1 MGNQPYTLMTVV
13 RAQQIVG
20 RNHTFRD
27 FSRRRAKKQ
36 QQIGQ
41 SPQQSG
47 EQCARRHAALDVIE
61 QQQHPFDQQRQKAH
75 GQQRALPPGQQQYG
89 RQQEAHCG
97 QQHAHPLHIPDSPI
111 RKLLI
116 FNQLIIIVVE
126 IIPIIP
132 IIQGRPVIHF
142 LLVIFDLFLIESL
155 IVKNGPAIVKS
166 QNQE

>member
-1 MGNQPYTLMTVV
+1 MIATAK
-13 RAQQIVG
+13 AQQIVG

-41 SPQQSG
+41 NPQQSNKPPA
-47 EQCARRHAALDVIE
+47 QRHAALDVLK
-61 QQQHPFDQQRQKAH
+61 QQQHPCNQQRQKAH
-75 GQQRALPPGQQQYG
+75 GQQRTLPPGQQQYG

-97 QQHAHPLHIPDSPI
+97 QQHAHPLHIPGSPI

-116 FNQLIIIVVE
+116 CIQLIIIVVE

-142 LLVIFDLFLIESL
+142 LLVIFDLFLIEAL

-166 QNQE
+166 QNQK